1 MADVAQIDA
10 PRPLPPLF
18 SPAGV
23 EYGALPRLAV
33 KFKETLDGQ
42 VKLPEQVVQIVL
54 VLVQNLSCAVLQRC
68 GAVCHEI
75 PLNPILRKQGSLT
88 IFSNRNRSK
97 IVTSSRNP
105 HVWLRFENWRREWDS
120 NPSQPNRFRNL

>member
-1 MADVAQIDA
+1 MGLEATLGQVNGLAVGLPAIGGGDADV
-10 PRPLPPLF
+10 
-18 SPAGV
+18 
-23 EYGALPRLAV
+23 
-33 KFKETLDGQ
+33 
-42 VKLPEQVVQIVL
+42 
-54 VLVQNLSCAVLQRC
+54 QRC

-75 PLNPILRKQGSLT
+75 PLNPNTAKQGAFT

-120 NPSQPNRFRNL
+120 ILALNPKLLSTDFKRLAQST